1 MPSITITNIQTM
13 SQYNFITESRSFRFD
28 DALALELF
36 ANASA
41 DLVAL
46 PEARYQAVFQII
58 DPITNS
64 VVFNT
69 TRIGDFSDGMD
80 FWLLVGNN
88 LFEPYTTPMSYGLL
102 QNWDFSKG
110 TGVYGFRALIR
121 ALQVITAPGPNQERF
136 FVGVDAFDV
145 SGVKWFQV
153 KGREWP
159 ENP

>member
-1 MPSITITNIQTM
+1 MTITITNIQTM
-13 SQYNFITESRSFRFD
+13 SQHNFIAATTSFRYD

-36 ANASA
+36 VHASA

-46 PEARYQAVFQII
+46 PDARFQAVFQII

-69 TRIGDFSDGMD
+69 TRIGDFSEGMD
-80 FWLLVGNN
+80 FWVLLGNN
-88 LFEPYTTPMSYGLL
+88 LFEPYTTPVHYGLL
-102 QNWDFSKG
+102 LNWDFTKG
-110 TGVYGFRALIR
+110 TGIYGFRALIR
-121 ALQVITAPGPNQERF
+121 ALQVINGPAPSLDRY

-145 SGVKWFQV
+145 SAIKWFQV

-159 ENP
+159 EN